1 MLFSEFW
8 RANEITNKKTLKK
21 STQFIPDKN
30 RGAVKTN
37 SMNGFSAET
46 QSGTSRLIELQ
57 NRDSP

>member
-30 RGAVKTN
+30 RGAVKQIT
-37 SMNGFSAET
+37 
-46 QSGTSRLIELQ
+46 
-57 NRDSP
+57 